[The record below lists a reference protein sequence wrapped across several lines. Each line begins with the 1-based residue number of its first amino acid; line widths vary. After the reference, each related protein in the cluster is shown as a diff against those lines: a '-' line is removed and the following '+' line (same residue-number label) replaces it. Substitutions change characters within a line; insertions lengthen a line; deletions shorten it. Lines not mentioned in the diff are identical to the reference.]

1 MLDPEKILQLDFGKS
16 SSRGLTDPEP
26 QPQPETEEV
35 SPQEM
40 IDALYLIMMERFD
53 KLEKTI
59 IELCQEMKSRS

>member
-1 MLDPEKILQLDFGKS
+1 MLNPQKISQLDFGKS
-16 SSRGLTDPEP
+16 SSRGLADPEP

-40 IDALYLIMMERFD
+40 IDALYTIMMQRFD

-59 IELCQEMKSRS
+59 IELCKEMKSRS